1 MKKKIVTKFLVSCLY
16 RCVCLLI
23 KGGGGNNQ
31 THQTNIDRKIDPV
44 MVNERTRPKPKYE
57 WKALNHHGPL
67 LMHERKKI

>member
-1 MKKKIVTKFLVSCLY
+1 VTKFLVSCLY

-23 KGGGGNNQ
+23 KGGGGGGGGGNNQ
-31 THQTNIDRKIDPV
+31 THQTNIDRKIDLV
-44 MVNERTRPKPKYE
+44 MVNERTRPKLKYE